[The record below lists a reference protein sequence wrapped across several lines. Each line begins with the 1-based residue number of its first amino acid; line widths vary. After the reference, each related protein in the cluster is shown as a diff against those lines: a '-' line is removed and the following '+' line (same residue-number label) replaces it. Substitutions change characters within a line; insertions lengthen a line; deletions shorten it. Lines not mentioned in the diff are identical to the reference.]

1 MANILL
7 MDDDPQVR
15 RLIERILSQ
24 AGHRVRSAAN
34 GRVGLQLFEANRPDL
49 VITDI
54 VMPQQE
60 GVETI
65 HALRRAGYALPII
78 AISGNGMD
86 AGAEYLRIAGRI
98 GADRTLSKPFR
109 VNELLE
115 VVEALLRA
123 SSPSDSRS

>member
-1 MANILL
+1 MANILV

-24 AGHRVRSAAN
+24 AGHRVHSAAN
-34 GRVGLQLFEANRPDL
+34 GRDGLRLFEASRPDL

-65 HALRRAGYALPII
+65 HALRRAGHALPII
-78 AISGNGMD
+78 AISGNGTD

-109 VNELLE
+109 VQQLLDA
-115 VVEALLRA
+115 VEALLRRA
-123 SSPSDSRS
+123 SPSDSRS